1 MKNAKTVGRVTHTHT
16 HLTFNEIINE
26 DEGIKFAFICDR
38 LKDRDR
44 AVAVKVSLLETLLGK
59 NREQLKT
66 GLF

>member
-1 MKNAKTVGRVTHTHT
+1 MNKNAKTVGRVTRI
-16 HLTFNEIINE
+16 TFNEIKNE
-26 DEGIKFAFICDR
+26 NEGIKLAFICDR